1 MRLRR
6 GGNKMRLLSSNRDA
20 RMKREWIAVARITW
34 LGCMGA
40 LLHAA
45 SMAQVGLAQM
55 KVPGGPL
62 EPATTSVALY
72 YPTVAEAKPVAMGP
86 FTVTGAPQAE
96 PTATVKGLIV
106 LSHGTGGTERGHTT
120 LAQALARGGYL
131 VAALRHP
138 GDNWQDTSLRDGP
151 QAGSY
156 FSQRPR
162 QVSNVIDAVLQDPR
176 WKARIASDP
185 RGPRVGA
192 LGHSAGGYTVL
203 ALAGGEADT
212 ARLGQHCAGEG
223 ATADPIFC
231 ALAKGLPTTPGAA
244 PAARPTSVDSRVRAV
259 AALAPL
265 GAVFTARSL
274 ARITVPTLLYEAEG
288 DRFLVPRFHS
298 GWVAQNM
305 PNVERVSVPKAWHFV
320 FMDTPSMPLPSP
332 DGLIG
337 ADPPGFDRATFL
349 EGLGRALTAFFDR
362 NLQ

>member
-1 MRLRR
+1 
-6 GGNKMRLLSSNRDA
+6 
-20 RMKREWIAVARITW
+20 MKRDWIAVAR
-34 LGCMGA
+34 LSLLSCMGA

-45 SMAQVGLAQM
+45 SPAQVGLAPL

-62 EPATTSVALY
+62 EPATTQVALY
-72 YPTVAEAKPVAMGP
+72 YPTAAEAKPVAMGP
-86 FTVTGAPQAE
+86 FTVTGAFQAA

-106 LSHGTGGTERGHTT
+106 LSHGTGSTERGHTS
-120 LAQALARGGYL
+120 LAQALAQGGYL

-151 QAGSY
+151 QAGGY

-162 QVSNVIDAVLQDPR
+162 QVSNVIDAVLQDPQ
-176 WKARIASDP
+176 WKARIASDH

-203 ALAGGEADT
+203 ALAGGEPDT
-212 ARLGQHCAGEG
+212 LRLGQHCAGEG

-231 ALAKGLPTTPGAA
+231 ALAKGLPSTPGAA
-244 PAARPTSVDSRVRAV
+244 PASSPPVADARVRAV

-265 GAVFTARSL
+265 GAVFTAQSL

-298 GWVAQNM
+298 GWVAQHV
-305 PNVERVSVPKAWHFV
+305 PNIERVVVPKAWHFA
-320 FMDTPSMPLPSP
+320 FMDTPTMPLPSP

-337 ADPPGFDRATFL
+337 ANPPGFDRAAFL
-349 EGLGRALTAFFDR
+349 EGLGAALTTFFDR
-362 NLQ
+362 SLQ